1 MAIRIWTW
9 RRHRRGKVSLNDE
22 PIQFE
27 ITLGPERIRQ
37 IAKLSIPV
45 TDVTLEFTSYAKVE
59 RDAALKLFD
68 RMFQKG
74 EG

>member
-1 MAIRIWTW
+1 MAIRIWTC

-59 RDAALKLFD
+59 RDSALKLFD